1 MEKPLNEHIKLWMG
15 LALAALVAAALLG
28 VSLFQAWRQ
37 ETLAANERW
46 VELLPWAY
54 LLLAVITVWFVVSR
68 ILRIRYTRCP
78 KCLGRMHVRAV
89 RCRHCHS
96 EYERSHA
103 NSWMAWDEHVF
114 THSDLL
120 EGRHSSGYPLLLLVL
135 MLLWAFAISPLLDYL
150 FSAVGLS
157 VLYRP
162 VNWLAVLVFVGLW
175 GLYALKNWRALLSVL
190 VLSFLG
196 VLVLESTSKAGR
208 MISQQGLDWLS
219 WSAVRLV
226 GEEVERIFL
235 QVDQW
240 PNHAAF
246 ALGMVA
252 LYFWGGYACRGI
264 RAFCWV
270 RDNHWLDPEVKD
282 TRAFEFNELTHV
294 VSCQYC
300 SKRMRVGQNDVGPHE
315 CPHCHEHRDGAFMSE
330 WLWQSDDYPNV
341 IDRVLGVRFSYF
353 KRWFN

>member
-15 LALAALVAAALLG
+15 LALATLVAAALLG
-28 VSLFQAWRQ
+28 VSFFQASRQ

-46 VELLPWAY
+46 VELLPWSY
-54 LLLAVITVWFVVSR
+54 VLLAVITVWFVVSR

-103 NSWMAWDEHVF
+103 NSWTAWDEHVF

-120 EGRHSSGYPLLLLVL
+120 EGRHSAGYPLLLLVL
-135 MLLWAFAISPLLDYL
+135 MFLWAIAISPLLNYL

-157 VLYRP
+157 VLYGP

-175 GLYALKNWRALLSVL
+175 GLYALKNWRALVAIL
-190 VLSFLG
+190 VASTLG
-196 VLVLESTSKAGR
+196 VLVLGWMQETSKWLR
-208 MISQQGLDWLS
+208 QEQLEWLS
-219 WSAVRLV
+219 WSVVQGLGA
-226 GEEVERIFL
+226 GFD
-235 QVDQW
+235 QVLSQMDDW
-240 PNHAAF
+240 PKWFAI
-246 ALGMVA
+246 ALGLAA

-282 TRAFEFNELTHV
+282 TRAFEFHEPTHV
-294 VSCQYC
+294 VTCQYC
-300 SKRMRVGQNDVGPHE
+300 SKRMRVGQNDAGPHE

-353 KRWFN
+353 KRWFK